1 MKKETLPSFEE
12 TEELPSF
19 EQTEELPSFEQTEEL
34 PSFEETE
41 NLEPISTTEDSSIK
55 LPAPLIGYAAGKAI
69 QKGVPLA
76 GKMLEKAQESIAMLG
91 GTTPENLKLIKE
103 NYRQYKK
110 MDPIVPMDELLFK
123 TRGTNQKAIDLYNQA
138 EKLLA
143 DKKIT
148 PDEYID
154 IVRRA
159 VLEKNKYG
167 TPTYAKPISQSEI
180 TKATKKA
187 AEEALELSKNRYEL
201 LAEEYADAK
210 AKKQVE
216 DYVRQNLSVS
226 DEVKKHLYQNFKT
239 KALKNTPEFPR
250 MVPEYLKDVR
260 NLRASE
266 VEKLQTGLS
275 KQFPELKGTSM
286 FPSEEASFKKILGL
300 KSSSDIR
307 GDELQEMLRT
317 LRDKAFTEDGRL
329 SEKPA
334 ASTSKQIRSK
344 ISELSPEA
352 SDLMQK
358 EFQEISKL
366 EELEKS
372 GYIERK
378 KAGKVTEISMTD
390 TQRNNLLKDLANA
403 YDKQKPTDVIERI
416 EVLKKYLPE
425 EEFNKLTLAAS
436 KLAEK
441 KAEGINYINARP
453 INAILQSVRL
463 RKISRA
469 LATIPQQIA
478 SFFPEPVV
486 KATGKVGK
494 KALKALPLVG
504 TVVGGLAGYAEA
516 KEEGFPEALAMAYG
530 GLEAVNPLPVS
541 PIETYKGVEQA
552 GKGRAEN
559 IASSFEG
566 ARKFE
571 EKMRRRELIEKAEE
585 AGALAPNYVE
595 APKPTVLKADDFS
608 EIGTIAQKLSSSPDA
623 ASQEY
628 ARVLNKVV
636 NAPEREREAI
646 LFGLNQQPAFRQRLK
661 ELEEEDKDMKFDLY

>member
-19 EQTEELPSFEQTEEL
+19 EQTEELPSFEETEE
-34 PSFEETE
+34 
-41 NLEPISTTEDSSIK
+41 LEPISNTQDNNFK

-76 GKMLEKAQESIAMLG
+76 GKGLEKAQESIAMMG

-110 MDPIVPMDELLFK
+110 MDPIVPMNELLFK
-123 TRGTNQKAIDLYNQA
+123 ARGTNQQAIELYNQA

-148 PDEYID
+148 PDEYVD
-154 IVRRA
+154 IVKRA
-159 VLEKNKYG
+159 VLEENKYG

-187 AEEALELSKNRYEL
+187 TEGALESSKNRYEL

-216 DYVRQNLSVS
+216 DYVRQNLSNLSVS
-226 DEVKKHLYQNFKT
+226 DEVKKNLYQNFKT
-239 KALKNTPEFPR
+239 EALKNTPEFPK
-250 MVPEYLKDVR
+250 MVPEYLNDVR
-260 NLRASE
+260 NLRAFE

-441 KAEGINYINARP
+441 KAGDINYINARP
-453 INAILQSVRL
+453 INAILQSVKL

-559 IASSFEG
+559 IASNVG
-566 ARKFE
+566 AYEKFKK
-571 EKMRRRELIEKAEE
+571 KMEARELTEKTEE

-661 ELEEEDKDMKFDLY
+661 ELEEEDEDMKFDLY